1 MIVIVCALAAAC
13 ADANQTVSGGE
24 LRFDA
29 AVPAT
34 TPDGGLNLCF
44 KGDAGRAAATTWTSL
59 YNDYFGGSASCSLN
73 SGCHGSN
80 GSNDGGTS
88 GGYEVSHYFCPKGDK
103 DGCYAGITDPGAQFS
118 RGTLNIALVNVPKP
132 NESGL
137 FKVLRK
143 VNGDT
148 SGGGNRMP
156 QSPTCYFS
164 DADMSRIL
172 KWMGDGAKND

>member
-1 MIVIVCALAAAC
+1 MLTCAVAAAC
-13 ADANQTVSGGE
+13 SDANQIATGGE

-29 AVPAT
+29 ALPVT
-34 TPDGGLNLCF
+34 TADGGINLCF
-44 KGDAGRAAATTWTSL
+44 KGDAATSPTTWTSL
-59 YNDYFGGSASCSLN
+59 YADYFGGSATCSLN
-73 SGCHGSN
+73 SGCHGTT
-80 GSNDGGTS
+80 DDQA
-88 GGYEVSHYFCPKGDK
+88 GGYQVSHYVCPKNNK
-103 DGCYAGITDPGAQFS
+103 DACFAGITDPGAQFR
-118 RGTLNIALVNVPKP
+118 RGQPDSFPLVNVGKP

-137 FKVLRK
+137 FKILRK

-164 DADMSRIL
+164 EADISRIL